1 MHDMNE
7 PWFAQLMSGHQPP
20 CVSLYMPTPRAN
32 PPAAASPRL
41 FEDLLKKVESAVEGR
56 WGAARAAEMVK
67 KIRSISTGEHFWTG
81 PRDGIAIFASPDHL
95 REVDLPQPV
104 DARVIVNDTFHVKPL
119 IRILQTDDR
128 YQLLCLQ
135 GNAVQMF
142 EGTRY
147 RIDEIELRNVPRNPS
162 EVSGMAMKKNVAAAH
177 DLVESPHQSSGG
189 GNGAAQ
195 RGEFFRAV
203 DKAVWENYSRVSR
216 LPLILVAVEE
226 HHKLFH
232 DISHN
237 QYLLPENIKLDPKGI
252 SPNRLREEAWKILEP
267 TFRKEVEGVTNEF
280 RAARAHHRGSDEVME
295 VAEAAAQGRVGT
307 LLVQSDVRIHGVLQ
321 HHSGQIMAPDVNH
334 EQSDVLD
341 DLAELVLRQDGQV
354 LVLPQEN
361 MPTDTGVAAIYR
373 Y

>member
-7 PWFAQLMSGHQPP
+7 AWFTQLLAGHRPP
-20 CVSLYMPTPRAN
+20 CVSLYMPTPRSN
-32 PPAAASPRL
+32 PPAGASGRL
-41 FEDLLKKVESAVEGR
+41 FEELLKKIEAGVEGR
-56 WGAARAAEMVK
+56 WGKPRARAMGE
-67 KIRSISTGEHFWTG
+67 KIRSIPRDEHFWIG

-95 REVDLPQPV
+95 QVVDLPQPV

-119 IRILQTDDR
+119 IRILQADDR

-135 GNAVQMF
+135 ASAVQMF
-142 EGTRY
+142 EGTRFSI
-147 RIDEIELRNVPRNPS
+147 REIDLRNVPRSPA
-162 EVSGMAMKKNVAAAH
+162 EVSGMARKKNVAAAH
-177 DLVESPHQSSGG
+177 DLVEAPHQTAGG
-189 GNGAAQ
+189 GNGAAP
-195 RGEFFRAV
+195 RDEFFRAV
-203 DKAVWENYSRVSR
+203 DKAVWENFSRLSR

-226 HHKLFH
+226 HHKHFH

-237 QYLLPENIKLDPKGI
+237 QYLLPESVKLDPKGL
-252 SPNRLREEAWKILEP
+252 SPDRMREEAWKIIEP
-267 TFRKEVEGVTNEF
+267 TFCKEVEGVASAF

-307 LLVQSDVRIHGVLQ
+307 LLVQSDVRIRGVLQ
-321 HHSGQIMAPDVNH
+321 HHSGQIMAPDLNH